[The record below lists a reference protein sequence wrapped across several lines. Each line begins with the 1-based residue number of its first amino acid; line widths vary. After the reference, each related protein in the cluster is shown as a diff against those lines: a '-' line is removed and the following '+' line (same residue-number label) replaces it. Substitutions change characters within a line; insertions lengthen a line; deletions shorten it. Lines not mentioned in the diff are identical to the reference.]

1 MMMGAAVT
9 NDRSQI
15 TTAQGAYQPSPQRRE
30 SGGAK
35 KELIKQLNMIRGG
48 NKAPSTTTGPRTPIG
63 SSIGSSSIFAK
74 RPRTDWE
81 NDKNSTKEQIWS
93 PAGKMRCNFG
103 ALCERNSADHFE
115 DYAHPR
121 RDRSAGV
128 VQQKPRQQ
136 FQPRQQ
142 GEGGF
147 KNLGN
152 TCYMNSTFQM
162 LANVEPL
169 VRKMASHPPA
179 ASVLDPAT
187 ELAKS
192 ARNLFFSLKRA
203 HEPVAPHEFLNSLR
217 TSFPQFAQ
225 RGENGGW
232 AQQDA
237 EECLTQIMQVLSSK
251 VKEDGKSVVEDLFGI
266 EMDIEVKATEGDEP
280 AYTEKEKVLKMACHI
295 EGPVMQP
302 DGSNKG
308 GTDLLPQCIAKAM
321 VSQLEKTS
329 PVLGRQVIYNKTAK
343 ITKLPPYL
351 LCQFVRFYWKQDTQ
365 KKAKILRP
373 VKFPVTLDMKDYCT
387 DPLKASIEEWREVE
401 LKKQEAEKLAKRF
414 KNFGGDEAAPAAAG
428 AAGGEA
434 AKAGEAMEVEGAA
447 AAGAPAAG
455 AGAAAPAAPA
465 AAAGNVEDKWGS
477 YELTGVL
484 THQGRS
490 ADGGHYISWIK
501 KEGASKEASQTWYK
515 FDDDK
520 VSEVDEKKVKELYG
534 GGDWHMAYICLYK
547 KCDTVFGSDSTRY

>member
-1 MMMGAAVT
+1 MATIQVKVKHVKEKYDVEVLLDEPVEVLKTQLFALTGVPPERQKITAGIK
-9 NDRSQI
+9 QI
-15 TTAQGAYQPSPQRRE
+15 TDDTDLKTAGLKPNQVLM
-30 SGGAK
+30 
-35 KELIKQLNMIRGG
+35 LIG
-48 NKAPSTTTGPRTPIG
+48 T
-63 SSIGSSSIFAK
+63 
-74 RPRTDWE
+74 
-81 NDKNSTKEQIWS
+81 
-93 PAGKMRCNFG
+93 
-103 ALCERNSADHFE
+103 ADVLAAAEKVVFIE
-115 DYAHPR
+115 DIAASEMHGLIA
-121 RDRSAGV
+121 AGV
-128 VQQKPRQQ
+128 P
-136 FQPRQQ
+136 F
-142 GEGGF
+142 GLE
-147 KNLGN
+147 NLGN